1 VTRFVFWET
10 PLDLLAKAA
19 PLYAELAALRMQ
31 RALVILARKYN
42 PDQPRVPA
50 GSSDGGRWTDAGG
63 RWRGG

>member
-1 VTRFVFWET
+1 MTRFIFQET
-10 PLDLLAKAA
+10 PPDLLAKAA

-50 GSSDGGRWTDAGG
+50 GNPDGGRWTDTGAV
-63 RWRGG
+63 